1 MAYSNRLLRRRP
13 RIERR
18 VLALLRGETDPLLDG
33 HDVNAFVRLRHLARR
48 KGLVIHE
55 AEVPYLG
62 DDELTLL
69 SWLAASQRIAAT
81 HLRPADRCL
90 AAIITRCGIALQQAG
105 LMLYP
110 LTLYQYRLQSGT

>member
-1 MAYSNRLLRRRP
+1 MDRQGKVLSVSL
-13 RIERR
+13 ERSSGIR
-18 VLALLRGETDPLLDG
+18 SLDQEALALP
-33 HDVNAFVRLRHLARR
+33 
-48 KGLVIHE
+48 K
-55 AEVPYLG
+55 
-62 DDELTLL
+62 
-69 SWLAASQRIAAT
+69 RIAAT